1 MSLNIIRVTIY
12 RTKFIEM
19 LKDTNLMV
27 IKSNYLGN
35 TEQQSERGVLK
46 KNIADSVPS
55 ISSFLVD
62 TN

>member
-27 IKSNYLGN
+27 IKSNYVGN